1 MVNSITFII
10 RLYLL
15 FLIPIKYLFINIYLE
30 ISIYF
35 LKNFELSSKWIKF
48 FNLIKYLCT
57 YSAMKIY
64 STFII
69 IILYCLATFS
79 CFKYLIERLI
89 LSSTILVFFSNF
101 FQFYFVILILNI
113 YKFLCSIF

>member
-48 FNLIKYLCT
+48 FNLIKYLCA